1 MKLSQINYDY
11 ETPKE
16 FKVVNPKNKDEFGFI
31 SLYSTESE
39 PFINAQIQLHRDT
52 IETIKNK
59 GKSPTKK
66 EVEKVLIK
74 SLIAGY
80 NGWESEDG
88 KELEFNDENTELLL
102 NNQFIIKFINKATA
116 DMGNFLGK

>member
-52 IETIKNK
+52 LEIIKNK
-59 GKSPTKK
+59 GKSLTQK
-66 EVEKVLIK
+66 ERLKFLYKQI
-74 SLIAGY
+74 IAGY
-80 NGWESEDG
+80 NGWEGEDD
-88 KELEFNDENTELLL
+88 KPLEFNEENTELLL
-102 NNQFIIKFINKATA
+102 NNQFIIKSITGILA